1 MSQLPENTMLNAVG
15 TTAKMMD
22 QAVSNIDGLLGDG
35 YAASNP
41 VLIAQFMK
49 TCSDVYLSSPVT
61 QAESTPVKS
70 VTKAKPK
77 AKVVEETP
85 VTEEPVT
92 EEPVTEE
99 PVKEEI
105 KTLTHDDLK
114 QACLVKAREDS
125 ANRDKLKSLL
135 ASYGASKAVDVPVDK
150 LDEVIGKINAG
161 EF

>member
-92 EEPVTEE
+92 EEPV
-99 PVKEEI
+99 KEEI